1 MTNGEASMRTE
12 RPFESGP
19 FLQTACLCEKVLE
32 EKDGVKS
39 AIRII
44 DRLNHTVIAP
54 APPEEMEPF
63 DYTMTLLV
71 KLKAGA
77 ARGTFPLTIRLSKPS
92 GESPPP
98 ITNDLY
104 FEGEDDRG
112 VDVAAMMT
120 ITFSQPGLYWF
131 DISLADVRL
140 TRIPFRLIY
149 SRQPIPGGD
158 EHPQQAGQGN
168 PS

>member
-1 MTNGEASMRTE
+1 MTNGEPNARTE

-32 EKDGVKS
+32 ERDGVKS

-44 DRLNHTVIAP
+44 DRLTHTVLAP

-98 ITNDLY
+98 IANDLY

-112 VDVAAMMT
+112 VDVAATMT
-120 ITFSQPGLYWF
+120 ITFTQPGLYWF

-149 SRQPIPGGD
+149 SRQTIASAGRP
-158 EHPQQAGQGN
+158 PQDDQG
-168 PS
+168 PAE